1 MTPDAPR
8 DDQRTRVLQV
18 AGALFAD
25 HGFDDVTMAHIAREA
40 GVARATVFNYFGS
53 KYAVVEAITETVL
66 VIYRDMLDEALA
78 DDTNPTPELLRRL
91 CEDMGKGIEDQRA
104 LFRGVFREIMRI
116 QLGLDEGSVAER
128 ADEQAQTR
136 VFALMQRGQ
145 RRGDLS
151 DEFTAEILTTAFKS
165 LVNGT
170 IIHWLYRDDAGSLT
184 ARMRDVAE
192 VFLSPI
198 ERQPARPAQPDGGT

>member
-25 HGFDDVTMAHIAREA
+25 HGFDDVTMAQIAREA

-78 DDTNPTPELLRRL
+78 DDTNPTPELLRAVVRG
-91 CEDMGKGIEDQRA
+91 MGKGIENQRA

-136 VFALMQRGQ
+136 VFAL
-145 RRGDLS
+145 
-151 DEFTAEILTTAFKS
+151 
-165 LVNGT
+165 
-170 IIHWLYRDDAGSLT
+170 DA
-184 ARMRDVAE
+184 
-192 VFLSPI
+192 
-198 ERQPARPAQPDGGT
+198 ARPAPW